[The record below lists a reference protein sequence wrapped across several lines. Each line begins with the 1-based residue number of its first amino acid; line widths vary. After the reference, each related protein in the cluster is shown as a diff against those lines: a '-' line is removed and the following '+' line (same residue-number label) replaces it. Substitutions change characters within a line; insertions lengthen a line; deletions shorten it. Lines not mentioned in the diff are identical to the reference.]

1 MAKSSGTGNISR
13 WLKIIL
19 KPDNEEDFNEANHSS
34 KEKKTLID
42 DLPRFL
48 YEDLKRL
55 NHLFTAPCELT
66 KDYPDLDAAEKALWK
81 KSAGD
86 IPAKLKSL
94 NLFIRRYSSF
104 CRTCIITHTEVEKLA
119 SLDFEKWRLLPGK
132 NENYTWPANFSSLNE
147 KKRRFF
153 MELNYLLPGLL
164 KKAGFEIIR
173 QEEIAGIDDKMVIR
187 IARAIHAR
195 YLHELRRQHSEE
207 TGMTEFDD
215 LPDDVKYSNIDN
227 AWHIPTKLLAIGYRI
242 RKVKKGHKP
251 FALHL
256 DKKEIEIM
264 SGIEHLRWSWDKR
277 LNGWTYGKTKDNLRK
292 SHPGL
297 VPYQELSESEKEKDR
312 ELIRMI
318 PAILQD
324 IDYEAYPVNPNKIKK
339 LSYAIK
345 PQSSINRILEET
357 RELNEQIRGMVRIP
371 PEVEKM
377 VSIRNKKIEEAI
389 NEIGGS
395 YTYARHIQEA
405 FLPADLYIRECFADS
420 FILYKPKDIV
430 SGDFYFF
437 SKRNGHIIFGAA
449 DCTGHGIPGAF
460 LSIIGYGIIDQ
471 AVNELKLTEPHLILN
486 HLYSRV
492 HRFLR
497 HQSDDTG
504 IQDDMDIVLCTL
516 NLQNNLLKWAGIGN
530 SLYRISNCEILEYKS
545 NNVINSVKDPGDN
558 SFVSDNLN
566 LKTGDLLYLC
576 SDGFIDQFGGENHK
590 KYSSQRFKNFL
601 LNISSNSMP
610 EQSDMLYEE
619 LEHWREANNEDQTD
633 DILVIGIRI

>member
-1 MAKSSGTGNISR
+1 MAKNTGKGDLSK

-19 KPDNEEDFNEANHSS
+19 SPENEETDEIRNHSL
-34 KEKKTLID
+34 KHIKTFSD

-48 YEDLKRL
+48 YEELKKL
-55 NHLFTAPCELT
+55 NHLFIAPSRLEKDFSDLTASER
-66 KDYPDLDAAEKALWK
+66 ALWER
-81 KSAGD
+81 SAGD
-86 IPAKLKSL
+86 IPVKLKTL

-104 CRTCIITHTEVEKLA
+104 CRTCLITHSEVEKLA
-119 SLDFEKWRLLPGK
+119 SFDFDQWRLFTEKDG
-132 NENYTWPANFSSLNE
+132 NYTWPAAFRSLNE
-147 KKRRFF
+147 KRRRFF
-153 MELNYLLPGLL
+153 MELNYMLPGQL

-173 QEEIAGIDDKMVIR
+173 QEEIAGIDDKMVIK

-195 YLHELRRQHSEE
+195 YLHELRRQHSEDNE
-207 TGMTEFDD
+207 MTEFDD
-215 LPDDVKYSNIDN
+215 LPDDIKYSNIDN

-277 LNGWTYGKTKDNLRK
+277 LNGWTYGKTKNNNRK

-312 ELIRMI
+312 ELIRLI

-324 IDYEAYPVNPNKIKK
+324 IDYEAYPVNPNKIKR

-357 RELNEQIRGMVRIP
+357 RELNEQIRVMVRIP
-371 PEVEKM
+371 PEIEKM
-377 VSIRNKKIEEAI
+377 VNIRNKKIEEAI

-395 YTYARHIQEA
+395 YSYARHIQEA
-405 FLPADLYIRECFADS
+405 FLPADLYVRECFPDS

-437 SKRNGHIIFGAA
+437 SKRNGHIIFAAA

-471 AVNELKLTEPHLILN
+471 AVNELKLAEPHLILD

-497 HQSDDTG
+497 HQGDDTG

-516 NLQNNLLKWAGIGN
+516 NLQNNMLKWAGIGN
-530 SLYRISNCEILEYKS
+530 PFYRITGGEILEYKS
-545 NNVINSVKDPGDN
+545 NNVIKSVKDPEKS

-576 SDGFIDQFGGENHK
+576 SDGFTDQFGGGNHK
-590 KYSSQRFKNFL
+590 KYSSQRLKNFL
-601 LNISSNSMP
+601 LKISSNSMP

>member
-1 MAKSSGTGNISR
+1 MVKSSRKGDISK
-13 WLKIIL
+13 WIKIIL
-19 KPDNEEDFNEANHSS
+19 NPDNNENYEADNYPL
-34 KEKKTLID
+34 KYKKALID
-42 DLPRFL
+42 DLPAFL
-48 YEDLKRL
+48 YEDLKQL
-55 NHLFTAPCELT
+55 NHLFIAPCELI
-66 KDYPDLDAAEKALWK
+66 KDYSDLKVSEKAVWK

-94 NLFIRRYSSF
+94 NLYIRRYSNF
-104 CRTCIITHTEVEKLA
+104 CRTCLITHTEVEKLA
-119 SLDFEKWRLLPGK
+119 SLDYEQWQLLPGRDG
-132 NENYTWPANFSSLNE
+132 NYTWQENFSSLNE

-153 MELNYLLPGLL
+153 MELNYVIPRQL

-173 QEEIAGIDDKMVIR
+173 KEEIAGIDDKMVIK
-187 IARAIHAR
+187 IARSIHSR
-195 YLHELRRQHSEE
+195 YLHELRKQHSEE
-207 TGMTEFDD
+207 KGMTEFDD
-215 LPDDVKYSNIDN
+215 LPDDIKYSNIDN
-227 AWHIPTKLLAIGYRI
+227 AYHIPTKLLAIGYRI
-242 RKVKKGHKP
+242 RHVKKGHKS

-277 LNGWTYGKTKDNLRK
+277 LNGWTYGKTKDNLQK
-292 SHPGL
+292 THPGL
-297 VPYQELSESEKEKDR
+297 VPYHELPDSEKEKDR
-312 ELIRMI
+312 ELIRLI

-324 IDYEAYPVNPNKIKK
+324 IDYEAYPVNPNRIKK

-357 RELNEQIRGMVRIP
+357 RELNDQIRGMVTIP
-371 PEVEKM
+371 PEVERM

-389 NEIGGS
+389 NEIEGS

-405 FLPADLYIRECFADS
+405 FLPDDLYVRECFPDS

-437 SKRNGHIIFGAA
+437 SKRNGQIIFAAA

-460 LSIIGYGIIDQ
+460 LSIIGYGIFDQ
-471 AVNELKLTEPHLILN
+471 AVNELKLTEPHQILN

-497 HQSDDTG
+497 HQSDDAG
-504 IQDDMDIVLCTL
+504 IRDDMDIVLCTFD
-516 NLQNNLLKWAGIGN
+516 LQNNLLKWAGVGN
-530 SLYRISNCEILEYKS
+530 PLYRITGGEIVEYKS
-545 NNVINSVKDPGDN
+545 NNIIKAVMDPDD
-558 SFVSDNLN
+558 SPFISDNIP
-566 LKTGDLLYLC
+566 LKTGDLIYLC
-576 SDGFIDQFGGENHK
+576 SDGFIDQFGGGNHK
-590 KYSSQRFKNFL
+590 KFSSLRFKNFL
-601 LNISSNSMP
+601 FSISSSSMP

-619 LEHWREANNEDQTD
+619 LERWREANNEDQTD